1 VYTIQW
7 EQPRLV
13 VDITDTMELKLEAGR
28 CHASQVGDV
37 KAFEE
42 RIRKR
47 AAILGEERGYAYA
60 EAFDHIVVPG

>member
-1 VYTIQW
+1 V
-7 EQPRLV
+7 
-13 VDITDTMELKLEAGR
+13 
-28 CHASQVGDV
+28 SQVGDV

-47 AAILGEERGYAYA
+47 AAILGQAQGYAYA